1 MWLQR
6 TIRIATILSSFG
18 LIATLLLWAVASGAD
33 PSRQRIS
40 CGNYFH
46 VSVVASS
53 RVFDAKLAF
62 FNDSDGPYRGSILSI
77 GKDPTLDRKKGFG
90 DSAGIY
96 YRYFHW
102 SDGGELWT
110 LMVSLAYPALALAI
124 LPSFWV
130 CRRWRTRASM
140 HR

>member
-18 LIATLLLWAVASGAD
+18 LIATLLLWAMASGID

-62 FNDSDGPYRGSILSI
+62 FNDPDGPYRGSILSI
-77 GKDPTLDRKKGFG
+77 GKDPSLDRKRAFG
-90 DSAGIY
+90 ECAGIY
-96 YRYFHW
+96 YRDFHW
-102 SDGGELWT
+102 SDGRELWT
-110 LMVSLAYPALALAI
+110 LMVSLAYPALAFGI
-124 LPSFWV
+124 LPTAWAF
-130 CRRWRTRASM
+130 RRRRGSLL
-140 HR
+140 